1 MGLKQSEFTKTLA
14 KLTADGT
21 PFVVAT
27 VVKTEGGSLG
37 KPGFKAVL
45 SATGDLICGSLGGA
59 CPESA
64 ITAIAKETIQ
74 SEVPKAVK
82 VYLESVEDSVAA
94 SVKGRKED
102 EIHVETNCGGIMTI
116 FVEPYLPKT

>member
-1 MGLKQSEFTKTLA
+1 MKQSEFTKTLA
-14 KLTADGT
+14 TLTAEGI

-37 KPGFKAVL
+37 KPGFKAVI
-45 SATGDLICGSLGGA
+45 SARGDIICGSLGGT

-64 ITAIAKETIQ
+64 ITGIAKETIQ
-74 SEVPKAVK
+74 SGVPKTVK

-94 SVKGRKED
+94 VVKGRKED
-102 EIHVETNCGGIMTI
+102 EIYVETNCGGAMTI
-116 FVEPYLPKT
+116 FVEPYLA